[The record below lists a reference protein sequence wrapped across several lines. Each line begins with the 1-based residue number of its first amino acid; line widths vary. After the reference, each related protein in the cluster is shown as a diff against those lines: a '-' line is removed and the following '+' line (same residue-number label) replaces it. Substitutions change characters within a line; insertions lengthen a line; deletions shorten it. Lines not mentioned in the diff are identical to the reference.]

1 MLPALINTA
10 TPVTSDYHKDVPTA
24 VPKSGAGLVNFAAA
38 YLNPIEINP
47 TYISLPSNLQS
58 NHTVNVTLR
67 NKLSLDGPGSVEQ
80 RTFSYIVSHRRS
92 MAVKITNEW
101 GAMPMM
107 LRAGLGADVVVEP
120 RVVTLPPGGAATIKV
135 RGNLVTIVSAC
146 STPVGTQQHRC
157 TYTAKSPLMCYT
169 DA

>member
-1 MLPALINTA
+1 MFSALPLYSSCRMAKAWQSPLVSQGMNHTTMLPALISTA

-38 YLNPIEINP
+38 YFNPIEITP
-47 TYISLPSNLQS
+47 TYISLPSNLRS

-67 NKLSLDGPGSVEQ
+67 NKLSQDGPGSVEQ

-92 MAVKITNEW
+92 MAVRITNEW

-120 RVVTLPPGGAATIKV
+120 RVVTLPPGGTATIKV
-135 RGNLVTIVSAC
+135 
-146 STPVGTQQHRC
+146 GT
-157 TYTAKSPLMCYT
+157 
-169 DA
+169 